1 MRVGPE
7 PASPHSLTSWPLP
20 WAAADSGEG
29 LLKKQLG
36 ALGQEVEFEDQT
48 LNKGKSIDS
57 RHLHSESPKPEW
69 GREGSEF
76 RGGGGAYYYG
86 RGGVLQEKDMKRAGK
101 ERRLGENLG
110 PLVPLPQTEI
120 KTRILK
126 GDLITQSQDWGKGW
140 AGGSLPSLA
149 TVASSTFIG
158 NLGRMGSWVPA
169 PRA

>member
-1 MRVGPE
+1 MRRRLLAKEKVLILGTCIL
-7 PASPHSLTSWPLP
+7 SPPSQ
-20 WAAADSGEG
+20 SG
-29 LLKKQLG
+29 
-36 ALGQEVEFEDQT
+36 ARDWR
-48 LNKGKSIDS
+48 KG
-57 RHLHSESPKPEW
+57 
-69 GREGSEF
+69 GSEF
-76 RGGGGAYYYG
+76 RGRGAYYSG
-86 RGGVLQEKDMKRAGK
+86 RGGVLQEKDRKRAGK

-140 AGGSLPSLA
+140 AGGSLPSPA

>member
-1 MRVGPE
+1 MRVEPE

-36 ALGQEVEFEDQT
+36 ALGQEVEFEEET

-76 RGGGGAYYYG
+76 RGGGGC
-86 RGGVLQEKDMKRAGK
+86 VLFWKRWSPAGK
-101 ERRLGENLG
+101 RQEEGWKGEEVRRESRPLG
-110 PLVPLPQTEI
+110 PPPP
-120 KTRILK
+120 
-126 GDLITQSQDWGKGW
+126 D
-140 AGGSLPSLA
+140 
-149 TVASSTFIG
+149 
-158 NLGRMGSWVPA
+158 
-169 PRA
+169 

>member
-1 MRVGPE
+1 MLWDRKWSLRRRLLAKEKALILGTCIL
-7 PASPHSLTSWPLP
+7 SPPNQNGEEKGQSSEGG
-20 WAAADSGEG
+20 GEG
-29 LLKKQLG
+29 G
-36 ALGQEVEFEDQT
+36 V
-48 LNKGKSIDS
+48 
-57 RHLHSESPKPEW
+57 
-69 GREGSEF
+69 
-76 RGGGGAYYYG
+76 YYSG
-86 RGGVLQEKDMKRAGK
+86 RGGVLQEKDRKRAGK